1 MPNLIANCIEN
12 KKEKKCQ
19 TYCGSLTPTK
29 SWLSLSSHCW
39 FGSISSSGSQSVLG
53 LVCLL
58 VICQSPVSSDESSG
72 YHNTQPPSFLTHLLH
87 FFPTLQYSA
96 IKVSRQF
103 SNLGVFLLPSLA
115 SYYESVVSLSSFR
128 VFTYLQNSP
137 HKVIFTDEVTF
148 RHKNYKG

>member
-1 MPNLIANCIEN
+1 MSDILRKFNSN
-12 KKEKKCQ
+12 KVLFNQ
-19 TYCGSLTPTK
+19 SSSPP
-29 SWLSLSSHCW
+29 SNRLSLSSHCW

-58 VICQSPVSSDESSG
+58 VIFHSPVSSDESSG
-72 YHNTQPPSFLTHLLH
+72 YHSNTQPPSFLTQLLH